1 MTKHLFRGNP
11 RLLLGALPWALAVVA
26 LKLLVH
32 EAGWEVF
39 ELSPLLAGAIA
50 AEVFI
55 VGFLLAGT
63 AGDFK
68 EAERLPGE
76 IASSLETIA
85 DECLITYEELRA
97 ARGQD
102 RASRS

>member
-1 MTKHLFRGNP
+1 M
-11 RLLLGALPWALAVVA
+11 GAGRRHPQ
-26 LKLLVH
+26 
-32 EAGWEVF
+32 GDRPTRPSWEVF

-55 VGFLLAGT
+55 LGFLLAGT

-76 IASSLETIA
+76 VASSLETIA
-85 DECLITYEELRA
+85 DECLITYDELKLPEA
-97 ARGQD
+97 KTAW
-102 RASRS
+102 RS